1 MQNKARVFIIS
12 WTCTLALIGASASSA
27 FAQCEYFDHNG
38 SGSIGGNTWVYVL
51 GQYDTAGPMDVDS
64 SGWVDL
70 RDLLAFIP
78 FFGHDCPAAWHDT
91 TSNHIEGLI
100 LTEWEVHETELA
112 GITGNLPAGSI
123 TYRLYAEMSHEEDII
138 LAVYGD
144 DEAPLNVSSD
154 GTFYGFG
161 SESEFGIVVV
171 DSYNPAFN
179 SVFPANAY
187 STMLSCGRVP
197 EEDPFVGPGTGY
209 VSGWQFPL
217 QDLDDVGDIVLSDTI
232 GGAWF
237 NHFNFISNQ
246 QSGLVFL
253 GQFTIVD
260 GSTLEGTL
268 NLLAETTME
277 IGHGIEIAEGLSF
290 SSNNLDVLGC
300 TDSDATNYNPAATI
314 QFGPC
319 FFQGD
324 FNQDGETT
332 IEDLLILLQQFGCTE
347 CPSGDLNGDGIVGV
361 QDILTFLM
369 LY

>member
-1 MQNKARVFIIS
+1 MQNRAWIFIIS
-12 WTCTLALIGASASSA
+12 WISTLALIGASASSA

-38 SGSIGGNTWVYVL
+38 DGFIGGNTWVYVL

-78 FFGHDCPAAWHDT
+78 FFGSNCPADWHET
-91 TSNHIEGLI
+91 TTDHIEGLI

-161 SESEFGIVVV
+161 GESGTIVV
-171 DSYNPAFN
+171 DNYSSILG
-179 SVFPANAY
+179 SVFPAYSY
-187 STMLSCGRVP
+187 STMLSCGRLP
-197 EEDPFVGPGTGY
+197 EDNDLFLTTMY
-209 VSGWQFPL
+209 VSGWQAQL
-217 QDLDDVGDIVLSDTI
+217 EDLDDDGDMVLADTT

-237 NHFNFISNQ
+237 NAGQQIPSQ

-253 GQFTIVD
+253 GQFTIMD

-268 NLLAETTME
+268 NLLAKTEME
-277 IGHGIEIAEGLSF
+277 DGQGIETGEGLTF
-290 SSNNLDVLGC
+290 STDNLDVLGC
-300 TDSDATNYNPAATI
+300 TDPEATNYNPAATI

-332 IEDLLILLQQFGCTE
+332 VEDLLILLQQFGCTE

-361 QDILTFLM
+361 QDILIFLM